1 MSFFIT
7 RFDPGAKYGGYN
19 QFDCQHAVI
28 NKFVKDSLKKQVKQ
42 GLSVAYA
49 LLEDDGTTQRFA
61 GFFTIASHT
70 IALSALGALQRG
82 GLPKTIPGVR
92 LIMLGI
98 HHADAGQGLGLQL
111 MNHALDIVKVGA
123 QRTQNSSSSASK
135 AAMAKPADELRRH
148 WSAWRSAASAGR
160 WRHRPLIGC
169 SAWTHWW
176 RASPASC
183 R

>member
-1 MSFFIT
+1 MSFFII

-19 QFDCQHAVI
+19 QFDCRHTVI

-49 LLEDDGTTQRFA
+49 LLEDDGATQRFA

-82 GLPKTIPGVR
+82 GLPKTIPCVR
-92 LIMLGI
+92 LVMLGV

-123 QRTQNSSSSASK
+123 QSIGSYGLYLD
-135 AAMAKPADELRRH
+135 ADAEAL
-148 WSAWRSAASAGR
+148 GFYQKLGFV
-160 WRHRPLIGC
+160 PLEGDK
-169 SAWTHWW
+169 
-176 RASPASC
+176 SPAPSPMFLPMSAIP
-183 R
+183 

>member
-111 MNHALDIVKVGA
+111 MNHALDIVKVGVDSPYKLS
-123 QRTQNSSSSASK
+123 QCS
-135 AAMAKPADELRRH
+135 RRILSH
-148 WSAWRSAASAGR
+148 
-160 WRHRPLIGC
+160 
-169 SAWTHWW
+169 
-176 RASPASC
+176 
-183 R
+183 

>member
-1 MSFFIT
+1 MSFCIA

-49 LLEDDGTTQRFA
+49 LLEEDGATQRFA

-82 GLPKTIPGVR
+82 GLPKTIPCVR
-92 LIMLGI
+92 LIMLGV

-123 QRTQNSSSSASK
+123 QSIGSYGLYLD
-135 AAMAKPADELRRH
+135 AD
-148 WSAWRSAASAGR
+148 AGAFGFYQKLGFV
-160 WRHRPLIGC
+160 PLEGDK
-169 SAWTHWW
+169 
-176 RASPASC
+176 SPAPSPMFLPMSAIP
-183 R
+183 

>member
-49 LLEDDGTTQRFA
+49 LLEEDGATQRFA

-82 GLPKTIPGVR
+82 GL
-92 LIMLGI
+92 
-98 HHADAGQGLGLQL
+98 

-123 QRTQNSSSSASK
+123 QSIGSYGLYLD
-135 AAMAKPADELRRH
+135 AD
-148 WSAWRSAASAGR
+148 AGAFGFYQKLGFV
-160 WRHRPLIGC
+160 PLEGEK
-169 SAWTHWW
+169 
-176 RASPASC
+176 SPAPSPMFLPMSAIP
-183 R
+183 